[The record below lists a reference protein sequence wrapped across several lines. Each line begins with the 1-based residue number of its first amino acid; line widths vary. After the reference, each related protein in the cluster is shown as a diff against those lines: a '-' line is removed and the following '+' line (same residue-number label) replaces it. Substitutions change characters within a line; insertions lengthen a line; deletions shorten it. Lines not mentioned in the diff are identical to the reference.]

1 MADTANR
8 PRISF
13 SDEQS
18 QLLEIAAQF
27 ARDKFPLS
35 AARARIAAKED
46 LSDEIWNEMAALGW
60 LGVAIPEAF
69 GGSGLSLAEVVTIVE
84 PLGRQVA
91 GTPLIS
97 TTLLA
102 QALLL
107 AGTEVQ
113 QKAWLPKLA
122 EGTIGALALCEPGG
136 DWSLT
141 NLSATATKTANGL
154 ALSGVK
160 TFVTDAALAELML
173 ISVLYDGRPV
183 LLLLDRSR
191 FSKGRIER
199 ETVIDETR
207 RSYRVT
213 LDGMMAEPA
222 DILETAKTPAA
233 FRFLDEGACLFAAAE
248 MCGGAA
254 GVIATTVDYLKT
266 RKQFGRLIGSYQALK
281 HPMVDALVMLD
292 AARSHLYYAAGV
304 IGQDAEGE
312 IAVRMAKAAAGEAL
326 AFAADR
332 SIQFHGGFG
341 FTYDCDAQLYRRLG
355 LWGEARYGD
364 AAWQRAR
371 LAQLLL

>member
-1 MADTANR
+1 MAEKGKR
-8 PRISF
+8 PAIAF
-13 SDEQS
+13 SDEQA

-35 AARARIAAKED
+35 AARARIAAEED
-46 LSDEIWNEMAALGW
+46 LNADIWKEMAALGW
-60 LGVAIPEAF
+60 LGVSIPEAF
-69 GGSGLSLAEVVTIVE
+69 GGSGLDLAEVVSIVE

-102 QALLL
+102 QALLR
-107 AGTEVQ
+107 AGTEA
-113 QKAWLPKLA
+113 QKSAWLPRLV
-122 EGTIGALALCEPGG
+122 EGAIGALGLCEPGG

-141 NLSATATKTANGL
+141 NLSATATKSAKSL
-154 ALSGVK
+154 VLSGVK
-160 TFVTDAALAELML
+160 TFVTDVASAELML
-173 ISVLYDGRPV
+173 VSVVRDGRPGLV
-183 LLLLDRSR
+183 LVDRAAL
-191 FSKGRIER
+191 SKGRVER
-199 ETVIDETR
+199 ETVIDEAR

-213 LDGMMAEPA
+213 LDGIAVGEHDVLDVA
-222 DILETAKTPAA
+222 QTLAV
-233 FRFLDEGACLFAAAE
+233 FQFLDEAACLFSAAE

-254 GVIATTVDYLKT
+254 GVIATTIEYLKT

-304 IGQDAEGE
+304 LDQGADGE

-332 SIQFHGGFG
+332 GIQFHGGFG

-355 LWGEARYGD
+355 LWGETRYGD